1 MGQARSRYK
10 QMERWMTRGLLA
22 DAADFAVYLLAAGL
36 GIGWL
41 KILTVIV
48 AVTVSGLCL
57 TLLNFS
63 GELRRRRS
71 RWMSVGFAAVLI
83 CLLASL
89 VLRYPSP
96 NPLKDTGSGS
106 PNGAAV
112 GAYCI
117 PPSGQ

>member
-10 QMERWMTRGLLA
+10 QMERWMTRCLLA

-41 KILTVIV
+41 KIPT
-48 AVTVSGLCL
+48 
-57 TLLNFS
+57 
-63 GELRRRRS
+63 
-71 RWMSVGFAAVLI
+71 GFAAVLI